1 MGDEWTHLEH
11 KITSLAVGT
20 CISVTGYISDQDG
33 SKGSNAEIKS
43 GRKVTYYEVTAIKT
57 GTEGSTSI

>member
-1 MGDEWTHLEH
+1 
-11 KITSLAVGT
+11 
-20 CISVTGYISDQDG
+20 VTGYISDQDG